1 MYQPPYHRFDDSAEQ
16 FDLIDAHPLGTWVCQ
31 GAQGLIANHLP
42 FVLDRARGEHGTL
55 LCHVA
60 RGNPVWRALAPG
72 APGAPGVVAF
82 MGPQGYITPGWYPGK
97 TEHGRV
103 VPTWDYVAVHAHGVA
118 RVVDDRDRLLDLL
131 TRLTHAQ
138 EARQAA
144 PWQVA
149 DAPTDFIESLLLAV
163 VCIEMPITRLE
174 GRLKASQD
182 EAPADRAGTVRGLR
196 ASGSG
201 AALADWVQ
209 NALDRDRS
217 N

>member
-1 MYQPPYHRFDDSAEQ
+1 MYLPPYHRFDDSAEQ

-42 FVLDRARGEHGTL
+42 FVLDRARGPHGTL

-60 RGNPVWRALAPG
+60 RGNPVWRALAPVM
-72 APGAPGVVAF
+72 PSVVAF

-118 RVVDDRDRLLDLL
+118 RVVDDRAALLDQLK
-131 TRLTHAQ
+131 RLTDRQ
-138 EARQAA
+138 EAGQAR
-144 PWQVA
+144 PWRVA
-149 DAPTDFIESLLLAV
+149 DAPAEYIDALLQAV

-196 ASGSG
+196 ASGHG

>member
-1 MYQPPYHRFDDSAEQ
+1 MYRPPYHRFDDSAEQ

-60 RGNPVWRALAPG
+60 RGNPVWRALT
-72 APGAPGVVAF
+72 PGAPGVVAF
-82 MGPQGYITPGWYPGK
+82 MGPQAYITPGWYPGK

-118 RVVDDRDRLLDLL
+118 RVVDDRAALLDQLN
-131 TRLTHAQ
+131 RLTDRQ
-138 EARQAA
+138 EAGQAR
-144 PWQVA
+144 PWRVA
-149 DAPTDFIESLLLAV
+149 DAPAEYIDALQLAV

-201 AALADWVQ
+201 SGAALADWVQ

>member
-42 FVLDRARGEHGTL
+42 FVLVRARGPHGTL
-55 LCHVA
+55 LCNVA

-72 APGAPGVVAF
+72 MPSVVAF

-118 RVVDDRDRLLDLL
+118 RVVDDRAALLDQLK
-131 TRLTHAQ
+131 RLTDRQ
-138 EARQAA
+138 EAGQAR
-144 PWQVA
+144 PWRVA
-149 DAPTDFIESLLLAV
+149 DAPAEYIDALLHAV
-163 VCIEMPITRLE
+163 VCIEMPIARIE

>member
-1 MYQPPYHRFDDSAEQ
+1 MYLPPYHRFDDSAEQ
-16 FDLIDAHPLGTWVCQ
+16 LHLIDAHPLGTWVCQ

-42 FVLDRARGEHGTL
+42 FVLDRARGPHGTL

-60 RGNPVWRALAPG
+60 RGNPVWRALT
-72 APGAPGVVAF
+72 PGAPGVVAF
-82 MGPQGYITPGWYPGK
+82 MGPQAYITPGWYPGK

-144 PWQVA
+144 PWRVA
-149 DAPTDFIESLLLAV
+149 DAPAEYIDALLHAV